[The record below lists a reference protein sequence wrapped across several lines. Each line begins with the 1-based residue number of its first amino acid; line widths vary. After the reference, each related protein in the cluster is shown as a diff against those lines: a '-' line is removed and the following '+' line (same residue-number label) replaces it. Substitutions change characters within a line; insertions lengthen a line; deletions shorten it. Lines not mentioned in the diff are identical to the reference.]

1 MRKRNFKG
9 RCEKRSVPK
18 CMDICRTYQ
27 TIPELVQ
34 AAKNQSVDVVE
45 FLKDNI
51 TVVEVAV

>member
-9 RCEKRSVPK
+9 RCEKRSVTK
-18 CMDICRTYQ
+18 CMDICRTYK